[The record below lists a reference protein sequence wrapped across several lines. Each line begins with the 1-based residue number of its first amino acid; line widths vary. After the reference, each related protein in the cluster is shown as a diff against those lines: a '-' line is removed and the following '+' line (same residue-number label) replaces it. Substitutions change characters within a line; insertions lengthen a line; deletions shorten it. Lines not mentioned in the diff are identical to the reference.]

1 MRDGE
6 QKKHYYFIAMV
17 NKTPFSNTGK
27 PIMALNAFQETPPN
41 LQLSTDA
48 QLLIGVEN
56 SYDLPSRNPS
66 PLFRLLAIIPRSL
79 QHQAI
84 R

>member
-6 QKKHYYFIAMV
+6 QKKHYYFIELV

-27 PIMALNAFQETPPN
+27 PIMALHAFEETPTN
-41 LQLSTDA
+41 LPLSTNA
-48 QLLIGVEN
+48 RLLIGVEN
-56 SYDLPSRNPS
+56 SYHLPSRDPS
-66 PLFRLLAIIPRSL
+66 PLFRLLAIIPLSL